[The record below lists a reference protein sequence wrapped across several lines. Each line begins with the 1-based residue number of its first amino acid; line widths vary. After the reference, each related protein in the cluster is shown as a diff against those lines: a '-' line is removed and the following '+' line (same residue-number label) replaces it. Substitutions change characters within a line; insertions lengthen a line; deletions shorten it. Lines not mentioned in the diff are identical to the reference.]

1 MGVRKLMSFVLALTF
16 LTSMAFSAGVA
27 WATPA
32 GTHGLAT
39 TAAQEVGDTV
49 VINDIDGNEIGTAS
63 VDDII
68 DPFEDMRQTP
78 DEGLRFLS
86 VELTIENTGE
96 DVLTVSPGNI
106 GVVDDK
112 GIIYVTVEDI
122 DRTDDLEPLAETDL
136 ESGESISGAL
146 AVGFPE
152 DGEIAQIIW
161 LVGTGQMPRLFST
174 LDPVDEGDPVS
185 LYTTDYTEEAI
196 LTADE
201 VVDDFDDVRDGKE
214 ASRGFKFVGVTV
226 TFENVSEDPI
236 RPDPASVYL
245 GTSDGIFWAQDTQI
259 DRSDDSLREIPY
271 LVDTPL
277 APGDS
282 VSGFVGFSVPAD
294 LEISYVMYLPDS
306 IRLIHIYDVG
316 ASGADDDGSPTSDD
330 DDKEETGGLGPL
342 GRKTPT
348 SADDDAGNQTPRAS
362 GDECAGA
369 ADWEDLTI
377 ETLGIWGGV
386 FQDLDLQDPGAG
398 TITQI
403 EDGIATIR
411 DAAEQQED
419 SDPPP
424 AAEELNELIVQAYAD
439 SADALESLLDAIDA
453 DDTAQ
458 FNQAV
463 SEIRAIGE
471 SFTEG
476 DVAEVLEELK
486 STCAEIDEL

>member
-1 MGVRKLMSFVLALTF
+1 VRKLLSFMLALTF
-16 LTSMAFSAGVA
+16 LTSMAFTAGVTSA
-27 WATPA
+27 APA
-32 GTHGLAT
+32 GTHRLAR
-39 TAAQEVGDTV
+39 TAAQEVGDSV
-49 VINDIDGNEIGTAS
+49 VINDIDGNEIGTAT

-78 DEGLRFLS
+78 EEGLRFLS
-86 VELTIENTGE
+86 VELTIDNTGD

-112 GIIYVTVEDI
+112 GIIYVTVDDI

-136 ESGESISGAL
+136 ESGDSISGAL

-161 LVGTGQMPRLFST
+161 LVGTGQMPRLLSN
-174 LDPVDEGDPVS
+174 LEPVDEGDPVT

-196 LTADE
+196 LTTEEIIDE
-201 VVDDFDDVRDGKE
+201 FDDVERGSEAPDGVI
-214 ASRGFKFVGVTV
+214 FIGVTV

-236 RPDPASVYL
+236 TPDPASIFV
-245 GTSDGIFWAQDTQI
+245 GTDDGVFWAPDPAIERSEESI
-259 DRSDDSLREIPY
+259 DEMPDLTDDP
-271 LVDTPL
+271 V
-277 APGDS
+277 APGES
-282 VSGFVGFSVPAD
+282 VTGFVGFSINTGPDIA
-294 LEISYVMYLPDS
+294 YVMYLPDQ

-316 ASGADDDGSPTSDD
+316 AGGSDDDGTPASDD
-330 DDKEETGGLGPL
+330 DDKEDTGGLGPL

-348 SADDDAGNQTPRAS
+348 TTGDDTGNQTPRAS

-386 FQDLDLQDPGAG
+386 FQNLDLQDPGAG
-398 TITQI
+398 TIAQI
-403 EDGIATIR
+403 EDGIVTIR
-411 DAAEQQED
+411 DAADQQES